1 MPYEITKVGIPIRDI
16 DINDQFI
23 TAVNHAKAANA
34 VILISSPLE
43 DSPAGSEILKKEFI
57 NSSKVLKY
65 NVFDTAN
72 DAPNTDPTNFL
83 KQKVVRLLRHLDEQH
98 TILKFD
104 QVYIFSAGSPHLYDI
119 FTHYIPE
126 YRELHIVDAKSSLH
140 VCGEELSKY
149 LQCDG
154 YQIRNFHSDFIN
166 RFENVLYPG
175 LSIFGCID
183 QIYANQN
190 NESIVDQFFNT
201 MMRHTN
207 NNDVFLL
214 ASVRSTDVLIKT
226 FDPRNYKQVLAEHPG
241 ETFTYGVYK
250 SLEDK

>member
-72 DAPNTDPTNFL
+72 DAPNTDPKNFL
-83 KQKVVRLLRHLDEQH
+83 KQKVVRLLRYLDEQH
-98 TILKFD
+98 AVLKFD
-104 QVYIFSAGSPHLYDI
+104 HVYIFSVGSPHLYDI
-119 FTHYIPE
+119 FTDYIPE
-126 YRELHIVDAKSSLH
+126 YRELHIIDAKSSLH
-140 VCGEELSKY
+140 VCGEEFSKY
-149 LQCDG
+149 LQCNE
-154 YQIRNFHSDFIN
+154 YSIRNFHVDFIHK
-166 RFENVLYPG
+166 FENILHPG

-190 NESIVDQFFNT
+190 NTSIVDQFFNT
-201 MMRHTN
+201 MMQQTN
-207 NNDVFLL
+207 ETDKFLI
-214 ASVRSTDVLIKT
+214 ANIHCTGVMIQQFNPK
-226 FDPRNYKQVLAEHPG
+226 NYKQVLAEHPG

>member
-1 MPYEITKVGIPIRDI
+1 MPYQITKVGIPIRDV
-16 DINDQFI
+16 DINEQFT

-126 YRELHIVDAKSSLH
+126 YRELHIVEAKSSLH

-183 QIYANQN
+183 QIYANN
-190 NESIVDQFFNT
+190 TTESIVDQFFNV
-201 MMRHTN
+201 MMQHTN
-207 NNDVFLL
+207 ANDIFLI
-214 ASVRSTDVLIKT
+214 ASVHRDSVLIT
-226 FDPRNYKQVLAEHPG
+226 EFDPKNYKQVLEQHAG
-241 ETFTYGVYK
+241 KTLTYGVYK
-250 SLEDK
+250 STEYK